1 MPGRKLRQGS
11 YHRRVQSRE
20 KPSIIL
26 SVIQYCDMMPQQYS
40 GSIISVWDC
49 RRLQREHLIY
59 AQKISKPGKKNKG
72 NSILG
77 TGYGMQRQ
85 GLGPAGSENSKF
97 TAASM

>member
-1 MPGRKLRQGS
+1 M
-11 YHRRVQSRE
+11 
-20 KPSIIL
+20 
-26 SVIQYCDMMPQQYS
+26 
-40 GSIISVWDC
+40 ISKIYANIYLNLD
-49 RRLQREHLIY
+49 QREHLIY